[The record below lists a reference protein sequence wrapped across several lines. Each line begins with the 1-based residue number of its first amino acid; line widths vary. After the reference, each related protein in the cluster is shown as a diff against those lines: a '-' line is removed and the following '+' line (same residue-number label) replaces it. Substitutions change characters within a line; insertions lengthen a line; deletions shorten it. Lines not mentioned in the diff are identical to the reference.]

1 MGKLAVLTRLCA
13 SIADEYERGEKVDS
27 GAVSASTTRIFDLLL
42 QSQSRSSS
50 EAMIPHDLVLLVQV
64 GVCDPAQAF
73 RNVLCGDALRFPQW
87 PEPLVCESGIWMR
100 RGGERRRRS
109 SG

>member
-50 EAMIPHDLVLLVQV
+50 EAMIHMIWSCLSRLASAIQLRHSAMSFV
-64 GVCDPAQAF
+64 AT
-73 RNVLCGDALRFPQW
+73 LCGFP
-87 PEPLVCESGIWMR
+87 SGLSHLFAR
-100 RGGERRRRS
+100 AAFG
-109 SG
+109 